1 MKYLLD
7 TQIILWALIN
17 DSRLPKEV
25 INIIND
31 SNNDIYFSTISPWEV
46 EIKHQNKDSFKLN
59 GKQLTFL
66 CEQNGLL
73 NIPVKNKHIK
83 ELENLNK
90 NKKAKHCDLFD
101 RMLLCQ
107 AISENM
113 MFITHDHKFEAYNCK
128 NLLII

>member
-7 TQIILWALIN
+7 THIILWALIN
-17 DSRLPKEV
+17 DEHLSKKV
-25 INIIND
+25 IDIIND
-31 SNNDIYFSTISPWEV
+31 SNNDIYFSSISPWEV
-46 EIKHQNKDSFKLN
+46 EIKHQKKDSFKLT

-73 NIPVKNKHIK
+73 DIPIKNKHID
-83 ELENLNK
+83 ELENLKNDNK
-90 NKKAKHCDLFD
+90 IKHSDPFD

-113 MFITHDHKFEAYNCK
+113 ILITHDHKFEAYESK
-128 NLLII
+128 NVLIV